1 LAATGE
7 KPRKRTIDAVAT
19 LTAQEAYIARLASQ
33 GHTNAEIGARLYLS
47 MRTVE
52 WHLSKIFS
60 KLGLGSRRE
69 LPAALEH
76 LGPDRPAA

>member
-1 LAATGE
+1 M
-7 KPRKRTIDAVAT
+7 
-19 LTAQEAYIARLASQ
+19 ASQ
-33 GHTNAEIGARLYLS
+33 GHTNAEVSAQLYLS

-60 KLGLGSRRE
+60 KLGVGSRRE

>member
-1 LAATGE
+1 
-7 KPRKRTIDAVAT
+7 
-19 LTAQEAYIARLASQ
+19 LASQ
-33 GHTNAEIGARLYLS
+33 GHTNAEVSAQLYLS

-60 KLGLGSRRE
+60 KLGVGSRRE